1 MPKMGTDGKKQGKRR
16 LFQHRD
22 LLVGFTLRHIER
34 QTKGSWLGLLWI
46 LLNPL
51 LMLGLFTVVFG
62 LIMGGTF
69 GIAQNPGPFDYPLGI
84 FIGLT
89 VMGLVTET
97 MGQSPGLVL
106 SYTNLVQKV
115 VFPLHVLPPALVG
128 SIVFKT
134 LTSGLMALLALFLS
148 GTSMTWHAL
157 WFPVILFPMIMLA
170 LGLGYLLSAL
180 GVYFRDSQQL
190 MAFLGQALFY
200 ASAVF
205 YPSSRIPEPI
215 YAWLKFNPVLQAIE
229 LSRDVL
235 LWNIPVEFDKL
246 AYLYGVGFISLGIGY
261 FSFQGLRKGFA
272 DVL

>member
-1 MPKMGTDGKKQGKRR
+1 MESESKIQGKGRF
-16 LFQHRD
+16 FQHRD
-22 LLVGFTLRHIER
+22 LLIGFTIRNIDR

-46 LLNPL
+46 FLNPL

-62 LIMGGTF
+62 FIMGGRF
-69 GIAQNPGPFDYPLGI
+69 GVRDNPGAFDYPLGI

-97 MGQSPGLVL
+97 LSQSPTLFL
-106 SYTNLVQKV
+106 SYQNLVKQV
-115 VFPLHVLPPALVG
+115 VFPLQVLPPALVG
-128 SIVFKT
+128 SIFFKT
-134 LTSGLMALLALFLS
+134 LMSCLMAVVALIFL
-148 GTSMTWHAL
+148 TDAMTWQAL
-157 WFPVILFPMIMLA
+157 WFPLILVPLLIFS
-170 LGLGYLLSAL
+170 LGLSYLISSL

-190 MAFLGQALFY
+190 MGFLGTALFY

-215 YAWLKFNPVLQAIE
+215 YQYLKYNPVLQGIE

-235 LWNIPVEFDKL
+235 LWNIPIDLDKL
-246 AYLYGVGFISLGIGY
+246 LYLYLAGIATAIVGY
-261 FSFQGLRKGFA
+261 FTFRGLRNGFA